1 MPEDYDVVA
10 VVPDPPSMAFCCPEC
25 KFDEPV
31 VAKVENNPGPDRWFT
46 CPSCGH
52 RWSVSPIADS
62 N

>member
-1 MPEDYDVVA
+1 MEEIEPIEE
-10 VVPDPPSMAFCCPEC
+10 PPGPSLAFQCPKC
-25 KFDEPV
+25 HFDAPV
-31 VAKVENNPGPDRWFT
+31 VEVGNNPSADRWLT